1 MTNDHRNSPTQPANS
16 IDQSKEEHPIES
28 IDAQWPSLLTE
39 VIEHAT
45 VGVFITDANGVIL
58 YANQHYCRQSGY
70 DLEEIIGQNPR
81 MFQSGKTSRDIYEN
95 MWTTIRAGNTWQGE
109 LLNRRKN
116 GEIYLE
122 FTCISPVPDDAG
134 SPRHYFALKK
144 ETVGRNSEDH
154 LNENIADITD
164 ALTGLLNRSTFYGR
178 VDRAIQ
184 KYANE
189 TGPNTLIV
197 AYLDIDRFATFNQ
210 VIGHTLADT
219 LMVQIVKRVGQAI
232 RQNDILARIGGDEF
246 AILFEHTMD
255 EGTFRKTITRILQQI
270 RQPMVVDQSELVAT
284 ATIGIACYPRDG
296 IDTVSLLNNAH
307 AAMRAAKMEGG
318 DSYSFFQPTNNPM
331 TIDQLDLASQLR
343 FAVERDELLL
353 HYQPQISLIS
363 GEIVGLEALIR
374 WNRPGIGLV
383 PPGAF
388 IPIAEETGLIVAIGE
403 WVLNE
408 VIAQILTWQEEG
420 VPQVKVA
427 VNLAANHFHN
437 PQLPGLIDRLL
448 TESGVDPH
456 LLELELTE
464 STMMRNVVRVKQIVE
479 QLKARG
485 VSLSLDDFGTG
496 HSSLAHLSQLP
507 IDLLKID
514 RAFVNDVTTNPTN
527 ASIVAATVAMTHKL
541 GKSVIAEGVE
551 TEAQMAFLRRLD
563 CDQMQGFLFS
573 KPLPA
578 ADIAAMLREGRGYH
592 FEDEEKGWKN
602 LLLVDDDPLV
612 VRGLRR
618 IFYRSGYQVFTATSG
633 LEALEIMAST
643 PVQVIIS
650 DQMMPDMTGIQLL
663 GRVKK
668 IHPET
673 VRIILSGF
681 AELGTVTEAINHG
694 EVWKF
699 LTKPWSDD
707 RMRQVVRQAFRH
719 REESGRTRR
728 SSDAR
733 QVRSKR
739 APNTS

>member
-1 MTNDHRNSPTQPANS
+1 M
-16 IDQSKEEHPIES
+16 
-28 IDAQWPSLLTE
+28 
-39 VIEHAT
+39 
-45 VGVFITDANGVIL
+45 
-58 YANQHYCRQSGY
+58 
-70 DLEEIIGQNPR
+70 
-81 MFQSGKTSRDIYEN
+81 
-95 MWTTIRAGNTWQGE
+95 
-109 LLNRRKN
+109 
-116 GEIYLE
+116 
-122 FTCISPVPDDAG
+122 
-134 SPRHYFALKK
+134 
-144 ETVGRNSEDH
+144 
-154 LNENIADITD
+154 
-164 ALTGLLNRSTFYGR
+164 
-178 VDRAIQ
+178 
-184 KYANE
+184 
-189 TGPNTLIV
+189 
-197 AYLDIDRFATFNQ
+197 
-210 VIGHTLADT
+210 
-219 LMVQIVKRVGQAI
+219 QIVKRISQAI
-232 RQNDILARIGGDEF
+232 RQNDVLARIGGDEF
-246 AILFEHTMD
+246 AILFEHTLD
-255 EGTFRKTITRILQQI
+255 EGTLTKTITRILQQI

-284 ATIGIACYPRDG
+284 ASIGIACYPRDG
-296 IDTVSLLNNAH
+296 VDTVSLLNNAH
-307 AAMRAAKMEGG
+307 TAMRGAKLEGG
-318 DSYSFFQPTNNPM
+318 DSYCFFQPPNNPM

-343 FAVERDELLL
+343 FAVERNELLL
-353 HYQPQISLIS
+353 HYQPQISLLS

-383 PPGAF
+383 PPGVF

-408 VIAQILTWQEEG
+408 VIAQILAWQKEE
-420 VPQVKVA
+420 VPLVKVA

-437 PQLPGLIDRLL
+437 PQLPGLIDQLL
-448 TESGVDPH
+448 TESGVEPH

-464 STMMRNVVRVKQIVE
+464 STMMRNVVRVKQIVD

-496 HSSLAHLSQLP
+496 HSSLAHLSQFP

-578 ADIAAMLREGRGYH
+578 AEIAVMLREGRGYH
-592 FEDEEKGWKN
+592 LEEEEKGRKN

-673 VRIILSGF
+673 VRIILSGY

-699 LTKPWSDD
+699 LMKPWTDD
-707 RMRQVVRQAFRH
+707 RLRQVVRQAFQH
-719 REESGRTRR
+719 REESVKARR
-728 SSDAR
+728 SPSAR
-733 QVRSKR
+733 KERNKRTPVSSK
-739 APNTS
+739 SSSFS

>member
-1 MTNDHRNSPTQPANS
+1 M
-16 IDQSKEEHPIES
+16 
-28 IDAQWPSLLTE
+28 
-39 VIEHAT
+39 
-45 VGVFITDANGVIL
+45 
-58 YANQHYCRQSGY
+58 
-70 DLEEIIGQNPR
+70 
-81 MFQSGKTSRDIYEN
+81 
-95 MWTTIRAGNTWQGE
+95 
-109 LLNRRKN
+109 
-116 GEIYLE
+116 
-122 FTCISPVPDDAG
+122 
-134 SPRHYFALKK
+134 
-144 ETVGRNSEDH
+144 
-154 LNENIADITD
+154 
-164 ALTGLLNRSTFYGR
+164 
-178 VDRAIQ
+178 
-184 KYANE
+184 
-189 TGPNTLIV
+189 
-197 AYLDIDRFATFNQ
+197 
-210 VIGHTLADT
+210 DT
-219 LMVQIVKRVGQAI
+219 LPTTSFNDKRISQAI
-232 RQNDILARIGGDEF
+232 RQNDVLARIGGDEF
-246 AILFEHTMD
+246 AILFEHTLD
-255 EGTFRKTITRILQQI
+255 EGTLTKTITRILQQI

-284 ATIGIACYPRDG
+284 ASIGIACYPRDG
-296 IDTVSLLNNAH
+296 VDTVSLLNNAH
-307 AAMRAAKMEGG
+307 TAMRGAKLEGG
-318 DSYSFFQPTNNPM
+318 DSYCFFQPPNNPM

-343 FAVERDELLL
+343 FAVERNELLL
-353 HYQPQISLIS
+353 HYQPQISLLS

-383 PPGAF
+383 PPGVF

-408 VIAQILTWQEEG
+408 VIAQILAWQKEE
-420 VPQVKVA
+420 VPLVKVA

-437 PQLPGLIDRLL
+437 PHLPGLIDRLL
-448 TESGVDPH
+448 TESGVEPH

-464 STMMRNVVRVKQIVE
+464 STMMRNVVRVKQIVD

-496 HSSLAHLSQLP
+496 HSSLAHLSQFP

-578 ADIAAMLREGRGYH
+578 AEIAVMLREGRGYH
-592 FEDEEKGWKN
+592 LEEEEKGRKN

-673 VRIILSGF
+673 VRIILSGY

-699 LTKPWSDD
+699 LMKPWTDD
-707 RMRQVVRQAFRH
+707 RLRQVVRQAFQH
-719 REESGRTRR
+719 REESVKARR
-728 SSDAR
+728 SPPAR
-733 QVRSKR
+733 KERSKR
-739 APNTS
+739 TPVSSKSSSFS